1 MIVKNATRD
10 IAHFVQELKERK
22 FEEKEREIGDLL

>member
-10 IAHFVQELKERK
+10 IAHFVQELKERI